1 MSNKMLS
8 NSPDHILNHSSYD
21 FDPNL
26 LTLWGKKK
34 TYNDTNYW
42 LPVMTHLIDTQ
53 NIIKYL
59 YKHKFPDHSVLNMQL
74 DVVGALGFLH
84 DFGKITPAFQEKR
97 LDSPKPS
104 AMIDMPRLPRM
115 DKSPHN
121 LAGQALL
128 SDVLSPSL
136 CAVIGAHHGIPS
148 NARDVKLQKY
158 AYKQN
163 LGTSQIWQDMR
174 QNALNYIKT
183 QTPNFDQMK
192 SIKLTQLQI
201 NLLTGLVIAADW
213 LASNDHYFPL
223 ISETQTFNDIDHV
236 KRFEHGIVLWEKEDQ
251 WKPATYTN
259 HYFNNRFGFDERQ
272 LQSQMLNTLTKVEH
286 PGLAIIEAPM
296 GSGKTETALALAEDY
311 AAKTH
316 KSGIYFA
323 LPTQATATGLYPRI
337 ANWLNTQKGIHG
349 LKLMHS
355 KAAFYKK
362 ITLPHVIS
370 NSYYKRKL
378 TPLESFGVGTID
390 QLLSMSLKARH
401 VFLKHLGFSNKVVI
415 IDEIHAY
422 DAYTFAYLKRTLEY
436 LGKYH
441 VPVIALSATL
451 SSHKR
456 EELINAYTQS
466 KHELKKTGYPL
477 ITYTDNDIVKQ
488 NSTFTI
494 NSHKEITLKMLNEDI
509 SMFINTH
516 HDFGTLGVIVNSVD
530 RAQKIAQNISKPH
543 IVLHSRFLP
552 KDRAKIE
559 QEIMHLVGKNGE
571 RPNDF
576 VIIGTQVL
584 EQSLDIDFDTLI
596 TDLAPIDLLLQ
607 RMGRLQRFDIEH
619 TVNPVCYLS
628 LGDNKVNTYLYDE
641 SILNKTL
648 NVLNNKTT
656 ISLPHDISPCVET
669 VYSKPDSAYIEKLN
683 KQEIKA
689 KTFMLKT
696 PNTTDDNLNGFL
708 THRMLDGDKST
719 IAEMQV
725 RDIKPQITAIINDPT
740 LSSFELLQNT
750 ITLPRKLTPNIE
762 KSLKQMKNADWQDD
776 ELLKDQPMI
785 NLPCELNGYMVRYN
799 STLGLIVTKMQNK

>member
-8 NSPDHILNHSSYD
+8 NSPDHILNNSSYD

-34 TYNDTNYW
+34 TYTDTNYW

-59 YKHKFPDHSVLNMQL
+59 YIHKFPDHSILNMKL
-74 DVVGALGFLH
+74 DVVGAIGFLH

-97 LDSPKPS
+97 LDSPQPS
-104 AMIDMPRLPRM
+104 ALIDMPRLPRM

-223 ISETQTFNDIDHV
+223 ISETQTFEDIDHA

-456 EELINAYTQS
+456 EELINAYTEAV
-466 KHELKKTGYPL
+466 HELTQTGYPL
-477 ITYTDNDIVKQ
+477 ITYTDTQTVKQ
-488 NSTFTI
+488 DSKFTVNS
-494 NSHKEITLKMLNEDI
+494 NKEITLKMLNEDI

-530 RAQKIAQNISKPH
+530 RAQAIAQNINKPH

-552 KDRAKIE
+552 KDRASIE
-559 QEIMHLVGKNGE
+559 KEIMHLVGKNGE

-607 RMGRLQRFDIEH
+607 RMGRLQRFNIEH
-619 TVNPVCYLS
+619 KVKPVVFVS

-648 NVLNNKTT
+648 EVLKDKTT
-656 ISLPHDISPCVET
+656 ITLPRDISPFVET
-669 VYSKPDSAYIEKLN
+669 VYNNPNSEYIEKLN
-683 KQEIKA
+683 KQETKA
-689 KTFMLKT
+689 KTFMLKA
-696 PNTTDDNLNGFL
+696 PNENNNLNNFL
-708 THRMLDGDKST
+708 THRLLDGDKST

-725 RDIKPQITAIINDPT
+725 RDIKPQVTAIVNDPN
-740 LSSFELLQNT
+740 LSSFNLLQNT

-762 KSLKQMKNADWQDD
+762 QSLHQMKNEAWQDD

-785 NLPCELNGYMVRYN
+785 SLPCELNGYTVRYN
-799 STLGLIVTKMQNK
+799 STLGLMTTKMQNS

>member
-1 MSNKMLS
+1 MSNKMLL
-8 NSPDHILNHSSYD
+8 NSPDHILNPSSYD

-34 TYNDTNYW
+34 TYTDTNYW

-59 YKHKFPDHSVLNMQL
+59 YTHKFPDHSVLNVPL
-74 DVVGALGFLH
+74 DVVGAMGFLH

-104 AMIDMPRLPRM
+104 AMIDFPRLPRM

-136 CAVIGAHHGIPS
+136 CAVIGAHHGIPTS
-148 NARDVKLQKY
+148 TRDVKLQKY

-163 LGTSQIWQDMR
+163 LGTSQIWQNMR
-174 QNALNYIKT
+174 QNALEYIKT
-183 QTPNFDQMK
+183 QTPNFDQMQ
-192 SIKLTQLQI
+192 SLKLNQLQI
-201 NLLTGLVIAADW
+201 SLLTGLVIAADW

-223 ISETQTFNDIDHV
+223 ISETQTFEDIDHA
-236 KRFEHGIVLWEKEDQ
+236 KRFEQGITLWEKEDQ
-251 WKPATYTN
+251 WKPQKYTKD
-259 HYFNNRFGFDERQ
+259 YFNMRFGFEKRQ
-272 LQSQMLNTLTKVEH
+272 LQEQMLNALTQVEQ

-355 KAAFYKK
+355 KAAFYQK

-456 EELINAYTQS
+456 EELINAYTEAV
-466 KHELKKTGYPL
+466 HELTQTGYPL
-477 ITYTDNDIVKQ
+477 ITYTDNQNVKQ
-488 NSTFTI
+488 DSAFTVNS
-494 NSHKEITLKMLNEDI
+494 NKEITLKMLNEDI

-530 RAQKIAQNISKPH
+530 RAQAIAQNINKPC

-552 KDRAKIE
+552 KDRASIE
-559 QEIMHLVGKNGE
+559 KEIMRLVGKNGE

-607 RMGRLQRFDIEH
+607 RMGRLQRFNIKH
-619 TVNPVCYLS
+619 KVKPVVFVS
-628 LGDNKVNTYLYDE
+628 LGNNKVNTYLYDE

-648 NVLNNKTT
+648 EVLNDKTT
-656 ISLPHDISPCVET
+656 ITLPRDISPFVET
-669 VYSKPDSAYIEKLN
+669 VYSNPDSAYIEKLT

-689 KTFMLKT
+689 KTFMLNT
-696 PNTTDDNLNGFL
+696 PNENNNLNNFL
-708 THRMLDGDKST
+708 THRLLDGDKSA

-725 RDIKPQITAIINDPT
+725 RDIKPQITAIVNDPN
-740 LSSFELLQNT
+740 LSSFDLLQNT

-762 KSLKQMKNADWQDD
+762 QSLKHMKNADWQND

-785 NLPCELNGYMVRYN
+785 NLPCEMNGYTVRYN
-799 STLGLIVTKMQNK
+799 STLGLIATKIWSK

>member
-1 MSNKMLS
+1 MLK
-8 NSPDHILNHSSYD
+8 NSSYD

-59 YKHKFPDHSVLNMQL
+59 YDHKFTDHSVLNVPL
-74 DVVGALGFLH
+74 DIIGALGFLH

-97 LDSPKPS
+97 LDSPQPS
-104 AMIDMPRLPRM
+104 TMIDFPLLPRM
-115 DKSPHN
+115 DKTPHN

-136 CAVIGAHHGIPS
+136 CAVIGAHHGIPTS
-148 NARDVKLQKY
+148 TRDVKLQKY

-163 LGTSQIWQDMR
+163 LGTSEIWQDMR
-174 QNALNYIKT
+174 QNALEYIKQ
-183 QTPNFDQMK
+183 QTPNFDQMQ
-192 SIKLTQLQI
+192 SLKLNQLQI
-201 NLLTGLVIAADW
+201 SLLTGLVIAADW

-223 ISETQTFNDIDHV
+223 ISETQTFEDIDHA
-236 KRFEHGIVLWEKEDQ
+236 KRFEQGITLWEKEDQ
-251 WKPATYTN
+251 WKPQKYTKY
-259 HYFNNRFGFDERQ
+259 YFNNRFGFEPRQ
-272 LQSQMLNTLTKVEH
+272 LQEQMLNALTQVEQ

-355 KAAFYKK
+355 KAAFYQK

-456 EELINAYTQS
+456 EELINAYTEAV
-466 KHELKKTGYPL
+466 HELTQTGYPL
-477 ITYTDNDIVKQ
+477 ITYTDNQNVKQ
-488 NSTFTI
+488 NSAFTV
-494 NSHKEITLKMLNEDI
+494 NSNKEITLKMLNEDI

-552 KDRAKIE
+552 KDRASIE
-559 QEIMHLVGKNGE
+559 KEIMRLVGKNGE

-607 RMGRLQRFDIEH
+607 RMGRLQRFNIEH
-619 TVNPVCYLS
+619 KLKPVVFVS
-628 LGDNKVNTYLYDE
+628 LGNNKVNTYLYDE

-648 NVLNNKTT
+648 EVLNDKTIIT
-656 ISLPHDISPCVET
+656 LPNDISPFVET
-669 VYSKPDSAYIEKLN
+669 VYSDPDSEYIEKLN
-683 KQEIKA
+683 RQETKA
-689 KTFMLKT
+689 KTFMLNT
-696 PNTTDDNLNGFL
+696 PNENNNLNNFL
-708 THRMLDGDKST
+708 THRLLDGDKSA

-725 RDIKPQITAIINDPT
+725 RDIKPQITAIVNDPNVNDPN
-740 LSSFELLQNT
+740 LSSFDLLQNT

-762 KSLKQMKNADWQDD
+762 QSLHQMKNEAWQDD

-785 NLPCELNGYMVRYN
+785 NLPCEMNGYMVRYN
-799 STLGLIVTKMQNK
+799 STLGLIATKM

>member
-1 MSNKMLS
+1 MLDNNPVQTSN
-8 NSPDHILNHSSYD
+8 NNPYD
-21 FDPNL
+21 FDSNL

-34 TYNDTNYW
+34 TYTDTNYW
-42 LPVMTHLIDTQ
+42 LPVMTHLIDTK
-53 NIIKYL
+53 NSIKYL
-59 YKHKFPDHSVLNMQL
+59 YTHKFPDHSVLNLPL
-74 DVVGALGFLH
+74 DVVGAMGFLH

-97 LDSPKPS
+97 LDSPTPS
-104 AMIDMPRLPRM
+104 AMIDMPCLPRM

-121 LAGQALL
+121 LAGQALV
-128 SDVLSPSL
+128 SDVLSSSL
-136 CAVIGAHHGIPS
+136 CSVIGAHHGIPS
-148 NARDVKLQKY
+148 NTRDVKLQKY

-163 LGTSQIWQDMR
+163 LGTSKIWQDMR
-174 QNALNYIKT
+174 QNALDYIKK

-223 ISETQTFNDIDHV
+223 ILETQTFKDIDHI
-236 KRFEHGIVLWEKEDQ
+236 KRFEHGIKQWEKEDQ
-251 WKPATYTN
+251 WKPSTYTKN
-259 HYFNNRFGFDERQ
+259 YFNNRFGFDERQ
-272 LQSQMLNTLTKVEH
+272 LQSQMLTTLTKVEH

-422 DAYTFAYLKRTLEY
+422 DAYTFAYLKRTLAY
-436 LGKYH
+436 LGKYD

-456 EELINAYTQS
+456 EELINAYT
-466 KHELKKTGYPL
+466 KAIHELKKTGYPL
-477 ITYTDNDIVKQ
+477 ITYTNNKIVKQ
-488 NSTFTI
+488 DSKFTI
-494 NSHKEITLKMLNEDI
+494 NSNKEITLKMLNDDI

-516 HDFGTLGVIVNSVD
+516 QDFGTLGVIVNSVD
-530 RAQKIAQNISKPH
+530 RAQKIAQNINKPH

-559 QEIMHLVGKNGE
+559 KEIMRLVGKNGE

-576 VIIGTQVL
+576 IIIGTQVL

-607 RMGRLQRFDIEH
+607 RMGRLQRFNIKH
-619 TVNPVCYLS
+619 KVNPVCYLS

-696 PNTTDDNLNGFL
+696 PNDKDDNLNGFL
-708 THRMLDGDKST
+708 THRPLDGDKST
-719 IAEMQV
+719 IAQMQV

-750 ITLPRKLTPNIE
+750 ISLPRKLTPNIE

-785 NLPCELNGYMVRYN
+785 DLPCELNGYMVRYN
-799 STLGLIVTKMQNK
+799 STLGLIATKMQNS

>member
-1 MSNKMLS
+1 MLNTSSNHMLN
-8 NSPDHILNHSSYD
+8 NSPNRILNNKSYD

-34 TYNDTNYW
+34 TYTDTNYW

-59 YKHKFPDHSVLNMQL
+59 YTHKFPDHSVLNMQL
-74 DVVGALGFLH
+74 DVVGAMGFLH

-97 LDSPKPS
+97 LDAPKPS
-104 AMIDMPRLPRM
+104 AMIDMPLLPRM
-115 DKSPHN
+115 DKTPHN

-136 CAVIGAHHGIPS
+136 CAVIGAHHGIPTS
-148 NARDVKLQKY
+148 TRDVKLQKY

-163 LGTSQIWQDMR
+163 LGTSKIWQDMR
-174 QNALNYIKT
+174 KNALEYIKQ
-183 QTPNFDQMK
+183 QTPNFDQMQ
-192 SIKLTQLQI
+192 SLKLNQLQI
-201 NLLTGLVIAADW
+201 SLLTGLVIAADW

-223 ISETQTFNDIDHV
+223 ISETQTFEDIDHA
-236 KRFEHGIVLWEKEDQ
+236 KRFEHGITLWEKEDQ
-251 WKPATYTN
+251 WKPQKYTKD
-259 HYFNNRFGFDERQ
+259 YFNMRFGFEPRQ
-272 LQSQMLNTLTKVEH
+272 LQEQMLNALTQIEQ

-355 KAAFYKK
+355 KAAFYQK

-456 EELINAYTQS
+456 EELINAYTEAV
-466 KHELKKTGYPL
+466 HELTQTGYPL
-477 ITYTDNDIVKQ
+477 ITYTDTQTVKQ
-488 NSTFTI
+488 DSKFTVNS
-494 NSHKEITLKMLNEDI
+494 NKEITLKMLNEDI

-530 RAQKIAQNISKPH
+530 RAQAIAQNISKPH

-552 KDRAKIE
+552 KDRASIE
-559 QEIMHLVGKNGE
+559 KEIMHLVGKNGE

-607 RMGRLQRFDIEH
+607 RMGRLQRFNIEH
-619 TVNPVCYLS
+619 KSKPVVFVS
-628 LGDNKVNTYLYDE
+628 LGNNKVNTYLYDE

-648 NVLNNKTT
+648 EVLKDKTT
-656 ISLPHDISPCVET
+656 ITLPHDISPFVET
-669 VYSKPDSAYIEKLN
+669 VYRDPNSEYIEKLN
-683 KQEIKA
+683 RQETKA
-689 KTFMLKT
+689 KTFMLNT
-696 PNTTDDNLNGFL
+696 PNENNNLNNFL
-708 THRMLDGDKST
+708 THRMLDGDKSA

-725 RDIKPQITAIINDPT
+725 RDIKPQVTAIVNDPN
-740 LSSFELLQNT
+740 LSSFDLLQNT

-762 KSLKQMKNADWQDD
+762 QSLHQMKNEAWQDD

-785 NLPCELNGYMVRYN
+785 NLPCEMNGYMVRYN
-799 STLGLIVTKMQNK
+799 STLGLIATKM